1 MQILIRLT
9 IYKEGKLI
17 TATSF
22 RDNQLA
28 ETRDRYAYAKELYN
42 EPSSLHR
49 VRCQPDERKSLQSTM
64 IVREFFG

>member
-42 EPSSLHR
+42 EPSSLYR
-49 VRCQPDERKSLQSTM
+49 VRK
-64 IVREFFG
+64 